1 MAFRHMLIASIL
13 AAPSAGPL
21 LAADCTVA
29 IDGAAGAT
37 FGGTCLLVIA
47 KEAARHTVS
56 GPVPATFS
64 FSGDIIS
71 CAVQKRTGHGALQVL
86 IKGADG
92 HVVAQSA
99 DVLPFGVVLAGGR

>member
-1 MAFRHMLIASIL
+1 MVVRHMLIASML
-13 AAPSAGPL
+13 AAASASPL
-21 LAADCTVA
+21 LAADYTVA
-29 IDGAAGAT
+29 IDGDAGAT
-37 FGGTCLLVIA
+37 FAGTCLLVIA
-47 KEAARHTVS
+47 KEAARYTVS

-71 CAVQKRTGHGALQVL
+71 CAVQKRTGRGTLEVL
-86 IKGADG
+86 ITGADG

>member
-1 MAFRHMLIASIL
+1 MLIASIL
-13 AAPSAGPL
+13 AVASAKPL
-21 LAADCTVA
+21 LAADYTVA
-29 IDGAAGAT
+29 IDGDAGAT
-37 FGGTCLLVIA
+37 FAGTCLLVIA
-47 KEAARHTVS
+47 KEAARRTVT

-71 CAVQKRTGHGALQVL
+71 CAVQKRTGRGALHVQ
-86 IKGADG
+86 ITGADG